1 MLSWITNE
9 WRLKLLSLGL
19 AVLVLGAVAFSQN
32 PPTTRPITVPLS
44 YTVPPNIVLINPPAK
59 TTVTISGLADVIQRA
74 DSSNVIAT
82 VDATRALPGSAVKL
96 NIQARSLTPLSIG
109 IPQQPAPIAVNVDTY
124 QTVTLPVQVNARAAP
139 GWNIDSSKTVAS
151 CTTASVPANR
161 NPCKVVF
168 SGPVSWE
175 TNLRAVAILQGN
187 ALGVQDALNQSVTLL
202 NANGQLDLAERTV
215 PATAVDVTA
224 VDIHTEAVQGT
235 TSAPV
240 ALVDSPPSNPPPQGY
255 RVTAVSITPLIVTM
269 TGDPS
274 VIQRVR
280 TIVLPPV
287 DLSGST
293 ADATFQVAIPYPSGV
308 SGSVANATVK
318 YSISKNPN
326 IPPSP

>member
-1 MLSWITNE
+1 VIGSWITNE
-9 WRLKLLSLGL
+9 WRLKLLAVGL

-59 TTVTISGLADVIQRA
+59 TTVTITGLAAELQRA

-96 NIQARSLTPLSIG
+96 NILAKSLNPQSIG
-109 IPQQPAPIAVNVDTY
+109 IQQQPAPIAVTVDTY
-124 QTVTLPVQVNARAAP
+124 QTLTLPVQVNVRSAP
-139 GWNIDSSKTVAS
+139 GWSIDPSKTVAT
-151 CTTASVPANR
+151 CTTASVAANR

-168 SGPVSWE
+168 GGPVSWE
-175 TNLRAVAILQGN
+175 TNLKAVAVLQGN
-187 ALGVQDALNQSVTLL
+187 AIGVQDSLNQSVTLA
-202 NANGQLDLAERTV
+202 NANGTLDLSIRTV
-215 PATAVDVTA
+215 PATTVDVTA

-255 RVTAVSITPLIVTM
+255 RVTAVTITPLIVTI
-269 TGDPS
+269 TGDPN

-280 TIVLPPV
+280 NIVLAPV
-287 DLSGST
+287 DLSGNT
-293 ADATFQVAIPYPSGV
+293 QDATFQVAIPYPNGV
-308 SGSVANATVK
+308 TGSVANATVK
-318 YSISKNPN
+318 YSISRNPN
-326 IPPSP
+326 V